1 MTDNL
6 PDKLWREIEGIYKQ
20 ILEHPF
26 LRGLTDGSLDQKS
39 FRFYVVQDA
48 LYLREYARSL
58 AICAAKAPDDESIQM
73 FAEHAAGAI
82 AVERELHNS
91 FFEDFGLSVEEVRT
105 TQMAPTTL
113 AYTSYL
119 LAAASF
125 GSFPEALG
133 AVLPCYWI
141 YWEVGK
147 SLIENGS
154 PNSLYQRWIDTYGG
168 EEFAETVRAVLQ
180 LTEHVGKG
188 LNPHEEA
195 RMMDHFVTTARYEW
209 MFWDGSW
216 RREQWPV

>member
-1 MTDNL
+1 MADKL
-6 PDKLWREIEGIYKQ
+6 PDKLWGEIEGIFKQ

-26 LRGLTDGSLDQKS
+26 LRGLTDGSLDQES

-48 LYLREYARSL
+48 LYLREYARAL
-58 AICAAKAPDDESIQM
+58 AICAVKAPDDESIQM

-82 AVERELHNS
+82 AVERGLHNS
-91 FFEDFGLSVEEVRT
+91 FFDDFGLSVEEVRT

-119 LAAASF
+119 LAAASR
-125 GSFPEALG
+125 GSFAEALG

-147 SLIENGS
+147 VLAEHGS
-154 PNSLYQRWIDTYGG
+154 PNPLYQRWIDTYGG
-168 EEFAETVRAVLQ
+168 EEFAAIVRAVLK
-180 LTEHVGKG
+180 LTERVGKG
-188 LNPHEEA
+188 LSSEEEA
-195 RMMDHFVTTARYEW
+195 KVTGHFVTTSRYEW

-216 RREQWPV
+216 RREQWPA

>member
-1 MTDNL
+1 MTDDL
-6 PDKLWREIEGIYKQ
+6 PDKLWGEIEGIYKQ

-26 LRGLTDGSLDQKS
+26 LRGLTDGSLDQES

-82 AVERELHNS
+82 AVERGLHSS
-91 FFEDFGLSVEEVRT
+91 FFEDFGLSDEEVRT

-119 LAAASF
+119 LATASL
-125 GSFPEALG
+125 GSFPQALG

-168 EEFAETVRAVLQ
+168 EEFAATVRAVLQ
-180 LTEHVGKG
+180 LTEHVGRG

-195 RMMDHFVTTARYEW
+195 RMTDHFVATARYEW
-209 MFWDGSW
+209 MFWEGSW

>member
-1 MTDNL
+1 MADKLT
-6 PDKLWREIEGIYKQ
+6 DKLWGEIKSIYEQ

-26 LRGLTDGSLDQKS
+26 LRGLTDASLDQES

-48 LYLREYARSL
+48 LYLREYARAL
-58 AICAAKAPDDESIQM
+58 AICAAKAPEDKSIQM

-82 AVERELHNS
+82 AVERGLHNS
-91 FFEDFGLSVEEVRT
+91 FFDDFGLSVEEVRT
-105 TQMAPTTL
+105 IQMAPTTL

-119 LAAASF
+119 LAATGR
-125 GSFPEALG
+125 GSFAEALG

-147 SLIENGS
+147 VLAEHGS
-154 PNSLYQRWIDTYGG
+154 PNALYQRWIDTYGG
-168 EEFAETVRAVLQ
+168 DEFAAIVRAVLE
-180 LTEHVGKG
+180 LTERAGKG
-188 LNPHEEA
+188 LSSDEEA
-195 RMMDHFVTTARYEW
+195 RVREHFVTTARYEW